1 MVILKMQPNTYQ
13 EIKDDLY
20 LIVVLVWI
28 TLEQQTPWLILHT
41 TDKKVS
47 NTISFSLAWIYLAYP
62 SATSVHVST
71 SSMHCSWFADGELL
85 LRMSDLFT

>member
-41 TDKKVS
+41 TDKKS
-47 NTISFSLAWIYLAYP
+47 EQHYFFFFSMDILSISLSYLCARVYLIH
-62 SATSVHVST
+62 ALQLVCRWGVI
-71 SSMHCSWFADGELL
+71 AENV
-85 LRMSDLFT
+85 